1 MPAIVGKQG
10 VEGQVPIDLNNE
22 EKAALKESADTLKA
36 VINDLLK
43 E

>member
-10 VEGQVPIDLNNE
+10 VEGTVPIELNAE

-36 VINDLLK
+36 VLHDVL